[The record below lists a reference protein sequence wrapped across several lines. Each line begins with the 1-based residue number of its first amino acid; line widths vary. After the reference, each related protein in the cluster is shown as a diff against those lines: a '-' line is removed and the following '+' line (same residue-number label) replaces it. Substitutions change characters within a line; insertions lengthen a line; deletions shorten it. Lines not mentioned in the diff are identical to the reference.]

1 MVTKHRQWRIQ
12 DFPWGGVD
20 LVEGG
25 VDSRGGHISKILYV
39 KTKESGP
46 LGCRITDQTLKLPNK
61 RLHTLIT
68 NFFYNPNFTTY
79 NMGIQEV

>member
-1 MVTKHRQWRIQ
+1 MTGKVTLI
-12 DFPWGGVD
+12 FPGFQGFPGAVGT
-20 LVEGG
+20 LLKEQIITNNVAPLPP
-25 VDSRGGHISKILYV
+25 IL
-39 KTKESGP
+39 SCF
-46 LGCRITDQTLKLPNK
+46 LNSCRITDQTLKLPNK